1 MTATMAWSDEVNRSR
16 RERRQIHTRP
26 TTPEQACFAHVAQAA
41 QLYRH
46 IGKHRPETVWLLTS
60 REAERFTATQWLQAQ
75 RQYWGI
81 EGGLHQRLDASTNE
95 DLCRVRNR
103 NAIWVLGMFRRLA
116 VSLYAEWRSRDPHRR
131 HASMTD
137 FQTAMDADQTCAGLR
152 FVTSRYPAFKKRS

>member
-1 MTATMAWSDEVNRSR
+1 MAWSEERNRSR
-16 RERRQIHTRP
+16 RERRQLHTRP
-26 TTPEQACFAHVAQAA
+26 ATPEQVCFPHVEQAA

-46 IGKHRPETVWLLTS
+46 IGTHKPETVWLLTS
-60 REAERFTATQWLQAQ
+60 READRFNATQWLQAN

-81 EGGLHQRLDASTNE
+81 EGGLHQRLDASTGE

-116 VSLYAEWRSRDPHRR
+116 VSLFAEWQARDTQRR

-137 FQTAMDADQTCAGLR
+137 FQTVMDAEQTRCGMR
-152 FVTSRYPAFKKRS
+152 FVTSRSPAFKVRS